1 MSARVYLGLGS
12 NLGDRAATVGEAR
25 QRLIDAPGM
34 RVVSTSSVIETD
46 PVDVVDQPDFLN
58 QVVGLDV
65 NLDPRA
71 TLETCLSIEHAMG
84 RDRSASPPKG
94 PRTIDLDV
102 LLFDGRSI
110 DEPGLTVPHPR
121 LAERPF
127 LLRLLGEIGAPAA
140 WIPEP
145 ARTS

>member
-1 MSARVYLGLGS
+1 MSARAYLGLGS
-12 NLGDRAATVGEAR
+12 NLGDRAATLGEAR

-34 RVVSTSSVIETD
+34 RVVSASSVIETD

-65 NLDPRA
+65 DLDPRA
-71 TLETCLSIEHAMG
+71 LLDTCLAIERAMG

-121 LAERPF
+121 LAERGF
-127 LLRLLGEIGAPAA
+127 LLGLLAEIGAPAA
-140 WIPEP
+140 WIPAP
-145 ARTS
+145 ARTP